1 MSIQPSNFSPQYYT
15 QKQIIQLTALS
26 RSTLERL
33 ERAQKMPAPK
43 RFGNCKR
50 FLIREIHE
58 WLEGNWP
65 KEGE

>member
-1 MSIQPSNFSPQYYT
+1 MHFQKLTPLYYT
-15 QKQIIQLTALS
+15 QKQVMLLSSLS

-33 ERAQKMPAPK
+33 LRANKMPAPK
-43 RFGNCKR
+43 RFGSCRR
-50 FLIREIHE
+50 FLIQEVHE